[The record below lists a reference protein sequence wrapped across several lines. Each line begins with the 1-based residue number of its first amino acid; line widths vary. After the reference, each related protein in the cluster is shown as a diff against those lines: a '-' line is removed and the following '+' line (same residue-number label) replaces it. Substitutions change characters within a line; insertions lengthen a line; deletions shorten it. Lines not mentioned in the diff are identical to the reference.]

1 MSTSSADRTGTD
13 RADTDRTGTDRADT
27 DRVAALIGGV
37 CPVLETPFRDD
48 GELDLNGFDAVIGH
62 VLDTGVSAMMFPG
75 YASEFLKLD
84 PGERATLVGRLL
96 AVTAGRDDVAAIT
109 SVMEHGTR
117 AAVRAAQHLVDTG
130 ADALNLL
137 PPYQLGPARR
147 EVLNHLRA
155 VLTAVD
161 PVPVIVQYAPAQTG
175 TALDGPT
182 LLALRDEHPN
192 LRFVKVEASPPGP
205 LVGALAAAD
214 PPLPSLVG
222 YAGLL
227 LPDAVRRGAVGVQP
241 GCSFVELYLDIWSRY
256 AAGDFAGG
264 DELHAELT
272 GYLSYWMQHVE
283 LIVAVEKLI
292 SVRRG
297 WFAAAHCRRPGW
309 VLDDAERDQVDRFMA
324 QFGDRLSVRAPAA
337 PVPGGRP

>member
-1 MSTSSADRTGTD
+1 MSTRAADRT
-13 RADTDRTGTDRADT
+13 
-27 DRVAALIGGV
+27 AALISGV
-37 CPVLETPFRDD
+37 CPVLETPFHED
-48 GELDLNGFDAVIGH
+48 GALDPAGFDAVVTH
-62 VLDTGVSAMMFPG
+62 VLDTGVRAVMFPG

-84 PGERATLVGRLL
+84 PDERALLIDRLL
-96 AVTAGRDDVAAIT
+96 AVTTGRDDVAAIV

-117 AAVRAAQHLVDTG
+117 AAVRSARRLVGAG

-147 EVLNHLRA
+147 EVLDHLRA

-182 LLALRDEHPN
+182 LLTLRDEHPN

-205 LVGALAAAD
+205 LVGVLAAAD

-227 LPDAVRRGAVGVQP
+227 LPDAVRRGAAGVQP
-241 GCSFVELYLDIWSRY
+241 GCSFTELYLDLWELY
-256 AAGDFAGG
+256 AADDLTAA
-264 DELHAELT
+264 DRLHAELT
-272 GYLSYWMQHVE
+272 GYLTYWMQNVE

-297 WFAAAHCRRPGW
+297 WFTSDHCRRPGW
-309 VLDDAERDQVDRFMA
+309 RLDEAERDQVARFLD
-324 QFGDRLSVRAPAA
+324 QFGDRLTRRVTARPAPD
-337 PVPGGRP
+337 GQS